1 MRCLCLERLPPPNQG
16 LGKTSQAS
24 HLEKEGVKSRA
35 SRHLAHQGNGYRTQL
50 CPVSLWFLHVAAVAT
65 THRQL
70 QLLFLKFLFYS
81 SEVSAHK
88 SFELEVF
95 SWRSHVVVGESA
107 KFVLH
112 ARSQRLPRR
121 PCLLSSCTAAWEF
134 L

>member
-16 LGKTSQAS
+16 LGKTSQAP
-24 HLEKEGVKSRA
+24 HLEKQGVKSRA
-35 SRHLAHQGNGYRTQL
+35 SRHLAHQGNEYRTQL
-50 CPVSLWFLHVAAVAT
+50 CPVSLWFLHVAAVA

-88 SFELEVF
+88 SFELAVF

-112 ARSQRLPRR
+112 ARSQRLPHL